1 MPELTLKGRGRREPA
16 QAYNPFRHDL
26 AGFVCTKRLGDRARW
41 VDPVMKG
48 HEDGGNVLYERCEA
62 LLPGKLE
69 ALSDR
74 SLERR

>member
-1 MPELTLKGRGRREPA
+1 MPELTIKAAGGVSQLRRTTLVDTIPPHPLA
-16 QAYNPFRHDL
+16 QAAERSPR
-26 AGFVCTKRLGDRARW
+26 R